1 MGFLLPT
8 AFCLLP
14 TFMSKPHRNVY
25 MFAVLGAVL
34 VVPLVVYLRSITQD
48 SSGAKNQVRVTR
60 GRIDSH
66 IAARG
71 RVEGVSS
78 QEIKL
83 ASRVVGR
90 LKEVAVNDGD
100 ALRQGQVVAVLENDD
115 LQAQVEQ
122 ARANVQRAQALLEKL
137 QNGARPEER
146 AASRAA
152 LEEAQAAADNA
163 RQNLERSQ
171 KLFQEGGII
180 SKSVLDQAERDGR
193 MAQARLESA
202 RQNYKLIMAPPR
214 AEDVAA
220 ARAEVNLARAQLAQ
234 AQDNFNNTFVRSP
247 VDGVV
252 VKRYMNPGESI
263 SYESLYQPI
272 VSVSDTTHLMVRT
285 EVDETDIS
293 KIKLGQRASMR
304 CDAFRGQTFYGH
316 VVRIS
321 GGLGPKKIQTDN
333 PTEKIDTDVLESFV
347 EVDPGSPLRVGLRV
361 DVYIELEHRE
371 NVLVIP
377 VRAVEYQQGIATVHV
392 KLPSGIQTRNIQLGA
407 GDGVNIEVAQ
417 GLGEGDVVV
426 W

>member
-1 MGFLLPT
+1 
-8 AFCLLP
+8 
-14 TFMSKPHRNVY
+14 
-25 MFAVLGAVL
+25 MFAVLAAVL
-34 VVPLVVYLRSITQD
+34 AVPLVVYLRSITQD
-48 SSGAKNQVRVTR
+48 SSGAKNEVRVAR
-60 GRIDSH
+60 GKIDSH

-100 ALRQGQVVAVLENDD
+100 ALRKGQVVAVLENDD

-180 SKSVLDQAERDGR
+180 SKSVLEQAERDGR
-193 MAQARLESA
+193 IAQARLESA
-202 RQNYKLIMAPPR
+202 GQNYKLIMAPPR

-220 ARAEVNLARAQLAQ
+220 ARAELNLARAQLAQ

-263 SYESLYQPI
+263 YYE
-272 VSVSDTTHLMVRT
+272 
-285 EVDETDIS
+285 
-293 KIKLGQRASMR
+293 
-304 CDAFRGQTFYGH
+304 
-316 VVRIS
+316 
-321 GGLGPKKIQTDN
+321 
-333 PTEKIDTDVLESFV
+333 
-347 EVDPGSPLRVGLRV
+347 
-361 DVYIELEHRE
+361 
-371 NVLVIP
+371 
-377 VRAVEYQQGIATVHV
+377 
-392 KLPSGIQTRNIQLGA
+392 
-407 GDGVNIEVAQ
+407 
-417 GLGEGDVVV
+417 
-426 W
+426 

>member
-1 MGFLLPT
+1 
-8 AFCLLP
+8 
-14 TFMSKPHRNVY
+14 
-25 MFAVLGAVL
+25 MFALLGL
-34 VVPLVVYLRSITQD
+34 VVATPLLLFVRSFWHD
-48 SSGAKNQVRVTR
+48 PSGYSNQVKVSR
-60 GRIDSH
+60 GRIDAH
-66 IAARG
+66 LAARG
-71 RVEGVSS
+71 RVEGATS
-78 QEIKL
+78 QDIKL

-90 LKEVAVNDGD
+90 LKEVNVNDGD
-100 ALRQGQVVAVLENDD
+100 PLRKGQVVAVLENND

-122 ARANVQRAQALLEKL
+122 ARASVRHAQASLEKL

-152 LEEAQAAADNA
+152 MNEAQAAADNA
-163 RQNLERSQ
+163 LQNYQRSQ

-180 SKSVLDQAERDGR
+180 AQSVLDQAERDAK

-202 RQNYKLIMAPPR
+202 RENYKLVMAPPR

-220 ARAEVNLARAQLAQ
+220 ARAELALARAQLDQ
-234 AQDNFNNTFVRSP
+234 AQDNYENTFVHSP

-272 VSVSDTTHLMVRT
+272 VSVSDTTHLMVRA
-285 EVDETDIS
+285 EIDETDVG
-293 KIKLGQRASMR
+293 KIKIGQRASIR

-347 EVDPGSPLRVGLRV
+347 EVDPGTPLRVGLRV
-361 DVYIELEHRE
+361 DVYIELARRDG
-371 NVLVIP
+371 VLVIP
-377 VRAVEYQQGIATVHV
+377 LRAVEFQEGVATVRV
-392 KLPSGIQTRNIQLGA
+392 RTARGVQSRQVQLGA
-407 GDGVNIEVAQ
+407 QDGLNIEIAE
-417 GLGEGDVVV
+417 GLREGEEVVY
-426 W
+426 

>member
-1 MGFLLPT
+1 
-8 AFCLLP
+8 
-14 TFMSKPHRNVY
+14 
-25 MFAVLGAVL
+25 MFAVLAAVL
-34 VVPLVVYLRSITQD
+34 AVPLVVYLRSITQD
-48 SSGAKNQVRVTR
+48 SSGAKNEVRVAR
-60 GRIDSH
+60 GKIDSH

-100 ALRQGQVVAVLENDD
+100 ALRKGQVVAVLENDD

-180 SKSVLDQAERDGR
+180 SKSVLEQAERDGR
-193 MAQARLESA
+193 IAQARLESA
-202 RQNYKLIMAPPR
+202 GQNYKLIMAPPR

-220 ARAEVNLARAQLAQ
+220 ARAELNLARAQLAQ

-293 KIKLGQRASMR
+293 KIKLGQRASIR

-361 DVYIELEHRE
+361 DVYVELERRE
-371 NVLVIP
+371 NVLIIP
-377 VRAVEYQQGIATVHV
+377 LRAVEYQQGIATVHV

-417 GLGEGDVVV
+417 GLGEGDVVI

>member
-1 MGFLLPT
+1 
-8 AFCLLP
+8 
-14 TFMSKPHRNVY
+14 
-25 MFAVLGAVL
+25 MFAALGAVL
-34 VVPLVVYLRSITQD
+34 AVPLVVYLRSVTQD
-48 SSGAKNQVRVTR
+48 SSGFKNQVRVLR
-60 GRIDSH
+60 GKIDSH

-90 LKEVAVNDGD
+90 LKEVTVNDGD
-100 ALRQGQVVAVLENDD
+100 ALRKGQVVAVLENDD

-122 ARANVQRAQALLEKL
+122 ARASLLRAQALLEKL

-163 RQNLERSQ
+163 RQNHERSL
-171 KLFQEGGII
+171 KLFHEGGII
-180 SKSVLDQAERDGR
+180 SQSVLDQAERDGK
-193 MAQARLESA
+193 MAEARLESA

-220 ARAEVNLARAQLAQ
+220 ARAELDLARAQLAQ
-234 AQDNFNNTFVRSP
+234 ARDNYDNTFVKSP

-285 EVDETDIS
+285 EIDETDIS
-293 KIKLGQRASMR
+293 KIKLGQRASIR
-304 CDAFRGQTFYGH
+304 CDAFPGQTFYGH

-361 DVYIELEHRE
+361 DVYVELERRE

-377 VRAVEYQQGIATVHV
+377 LHAVEYQQGIATVRV
-392 KLPSGIQTRNIQLGA
+392 KLPSGVQSRTVQLGA
-407 GDGVNIEVAQ
+407 QDGVNIEVAQ
-417 GLGEGDVVV
+417 GLGEGDTLVY
-426 W
+426 